1 MIITLSATEAQLEA
15 IGAAR
20 VEDLVNRLIEA
31 DRAGRHLVVLDR
43 TIADWILA
51 HTTLS
56 VNVRSHLVAIRQ
68 SFATR
73 GTMPSVA
80 ASYLMISPDFTEIQ
94 CDDGK
99 KFTIGVEE
107 FLRGR
112 FPDFPAALV
121 LEDVVSDGQLY
132 EHALHEA
139 RKLTQVPSYCYEPVH
154 SGGSRVPQV
163 FELEIAKNR
172 VTTCLVDS
180 DRLSPPDGKSSSAL
194 GVLRSCRERNSA
206 ARTRPSYVGQ
216 ALVLP
221 GKELENIV
229 PFSIARAMPT
239 ADLGTV
245 AYLSPLINQ
254 EREIAD
260 EDCLWLFF
268 DIKYGIDGS
277 KIVDKLQR
285 GLISAQS
292 VEWLCQRLDIELA
305 GLTQLVVAG
314 WGDTFA
320 ARFLES
326 NEALANFHKFVRG
339 SYWRTVFQPVFS
351 RLLWFFCAPRA
362 DRL

>member
-1 MIITLSATEAQLEA
+1 MLITLSATGVQLEA
-15 IGAAR
+15 LGAAI

-31 DRAGRHLVVLDR
+31 DRAGRHLVVIDR
-43 TIADWILA
+43 KLADWIEA

-56 VNVRSHLVAIRQ
+56 VNVRSHLVSIRQ
-68 SFATR
+68 AYATR

-80 ASYLMISPDFTEIQ
+80 TSYLVVSPDFTEIQ

-99 KFTIGVEE
+99 TYTIGVKE
-107 FLRGR
+107 FLRGQL
-112 FPDFPAALV
+112 PDLPAALV
-121 LEDVVSDGQLY
+121 LEDVVSDGKLY
-132 EHALHEA
+132 EHALGEA
-139 RKLTQVPSYCYEPVH
+139 RKLTPVPSYRYDPVH

-163 FELEIAKNR
+163 FEIEIAKNR

-206 ARTRPSYVGQ
+206 ARTRPCYVGQ

-221 GKELENIV
+221 GKELENII
-229 PFSIARAMPT
+229 PFSIASAIPT
-239 ADLGTV
+239 ADLSTV

-254 EREIAD
+254 DREIVD

-268 DIKYGIDGS
+268 DIKCGIDGS

-285 GLISAQS
+285 GLLSEQS
-292 VEWLCQRLDIELA
+292 VEWLCQRLGIELA
-305 GLTQLVVAG
+305 GLTGLVVAG
-314 WGDTFA
+314 WGETFV
-320 ARFLES
+320 ARFLDN
-326 NEALANFHKFVRG
+326 NEALANFHKFVRS

-351 RLLWFFCAPRA
+351 RLLWFFCAPKA